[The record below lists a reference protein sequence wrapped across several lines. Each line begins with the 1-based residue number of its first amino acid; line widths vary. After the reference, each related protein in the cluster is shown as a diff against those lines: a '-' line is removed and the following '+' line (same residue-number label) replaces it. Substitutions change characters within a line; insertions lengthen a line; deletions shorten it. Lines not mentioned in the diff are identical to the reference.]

1 MRSLLRKE
9 IRLFFS
15 GPLAYLILFV
25 FFAVNALVLFVL
37 PTEYNLFD
45 SGYATLDAFFAWTP
59 LVFLFLI
66 PALCMRSFAEE
77 KKSGTME
84 LLLTR
89 PLSDF
94 QIVCAK
100 YGAGFLLMTVSLLP
114 IFIYLYTVS
123 SLAAPVGNVD
133 MGAFWGALMGLLL
146 LGAAFIAVC
155 VCMSSFTENQ
165 VVAFILSVAACTFLY
180 RGFDLLGAML
190 HEGGLSLHVSGLGI
204 RRHYSALSRGVIDLR
219 DVVYYITVVAL
230 FIGLTVWNIG
240 RRKKSR
246 LRTYVW
252 ALALLAAFDVAAVLL
267 PCRLDLTSDRR
278 YTLMPVTKEILKAND
293 APVYVKVYL
302 TGNLPAGFKRLE
314 RAIKETLDEFRVYH
328 PAIRYEFTDIYAI
341 EDETVRQELMQELAM
356 KGIRPT
362 QLEVKTKEGLTRRLV
377 FPAAE
382 LRAVGKSVS
391 VGLLTEQLGR
401 GAEET
406 LNNSIENIE
415 LQLANAVRALFE
427 NEPETV
433 TFLDGNGE
441 LSYTQTFSL
450 GNALSSFYRT
460 TRTEL
465 TPDMESLLE
474 KDSTGEWRIRYSVVV
489 VARPVARFSEE
500 QKAVLDQYLMYGG
513 RILWL
518 VDAGDGSLD
527 SLKGRS
533 MYDAM
538 PYDLNLEDMF
548 FRYGFRLRP
557 EMILD
562 RNAAPSPVVTGYMGD
577 NPLIEYLPNYYC
589 PVVEAGI
596 QTDAPAA
603 AIGSGVGPIRLQ
615 VAAALDTIENNLK
628 KTLLLQTSPYSYK
641 IRLPHAM
648 SADLLRNK
656 PDLRRFNQ
664 GQQTVGL
671 LLEGVFLS
679 AYPLVRPKVRHGA
692 DFAFRKQS
700 SFTAM
705 MVVSDGDVA
714 RNDLLPDGQAL
725 PLGFDRY
732 TAQMYGN
739 GDFLVNAVHY
749 LSENPRWIDLKP
761 RMVRLRLLDKARLE
775 KEKKGFTV
783 LNFALPI
790 GCVLAFGFVFM
801 AARKRKYAAG

>member
-1 MRSLLRKE
+1 MRALLIKE

-25 FFAVNALVLFVL
+25 FFAVNALMLFVL

-94 QIVCAK
+94 QIVWAK
-100 YGAGFLLMTVSLLP
+100 YGAGFLLMAVSLLP
-114 IFIYLYTVS
+114 VFLYLYTIS
-123 SLAAPVGNVD
+123 SLASPVGNVD
-133 MGAFWGALMGLLL
+133 IGAFWGALMGLLL

-155 VCMSSFTENQ
+155 VFMSSLTENQ

-180 RGFDLLGAML
+180 RGFDLFGAMFR
-190 HEGGLSLHVSGLGI
+190 EGSLSLGVSRLGI
-204 RRHYSALSRGVIDLR
+204 RQHYAALSRGVIDMR
-219 DVVYYITVVAL
+219 DVAYYLTVVTL

-240 RRKKSR
+240 RRKKTGPR
-246 LRTYVW
+246 AYLL
-252 ALALLAAFDVAAVLL
+252 ALALLIVVDMAAVLL

-302 TGNLPAGFKRLE
+302 TGSLPAGFKRLE
-314 RAIKETLDEFRVYH
+314 RSIKETLDEFRIYH

-341 EDETVRQELMQELAM
+341 EDDHVRQELMRELAM

-362 QLEVKTKEGLTRRLV
+362 QLEVKTKDGLTRRLV

-382 LRAVGKSVS
+382 LRASGRSVS

-406 LNNSIENIE
+406 LNNSIENVE
-415 LQLANAVRALFE
+415 LQLANAVRALFDSK
-427 NEPETV
+427 PETV
-433 TFLDGNGE
+433 AFIEGNGE
-441 LSYTQTFSL
+441 LSYMQTISL
-450 GNALSSFYRT
+450 GNALGSFYHT

-465 TPDMESLLE
+465 TSDVESLLR
-474 KDSTGEWRIRYSVVV
+474 KDSTGEWGTRYGLVI
-489 VARPVARFSEE
+489 VARPVRRFSEE

-518 VDAGDGSLD
+518 MDAGDGSLD
-527 SLKGRS
+527 SLKGRA
-533 MYDAM
+533 MYDAL
-538 PYDLNLEDMF
+538 PYDLNLEDLF

-562 RNAAPSPVVTGYMGD
+562 RNAAPSPVLTGYMGEE
-577 NPLIEYLPNYYC
+577 PLIEYMPNYYC
-589 PVVEAGI
+589 PVV
-596 QTDAPAA
+596 DAQMNESGSAA
-603 AIGSGVGPIRLQ
+603 AIGKGVSPLRLQ
-615 VAAALDTIENNLK
+615 VAAAFDTIENSVK
-628 KTLLLQTSPYSYK
+628 KTVLLQTSPYSYK

-648 SADLLRNK
+648 SADLMRNN

-664 GQQTVGL
+664 GCQTVAL
-671 LLEGVFLS
+671 LLEGDFPS
-679 AYPLVRPKVRHGA
+679 AYPLVRPKTGHSA
-692 DFAFRKQS
+692 DFVFRKRS
-700 SFTAM
+700 PFTAM
-705 MVVSDGDVA
+705 MAVSDGDVA

-732 TAQMYGN
+732 TMQMYGN

-749 LSENPRWIDLKP
+749 LTGHTRWIDLKP
-761 RMVRLRLLDKARLE
+761 RAVRLRLLDKAHLE
-775 KEKKGFTV
+775 KARKNYTV
-783 LNFALPI
+783 LNFVLPI
-790 GCVLAFGFVFM
+790 GCVLLFGFLFM
-801 AARKRKYAAG
+801 AARKRKYAA